1 MDKSKLELFD
11 DLGDDVGDNR
21 GYDRGYD
28 QDLFAIIVA
37 GGRGVRMAS
46 TLRKQYLD
54 LAGIPILARTLKRF
68 LSYKGIKAVVVVIPE
83 QDLGFCNDEIL
94 RPHGLEGAVLPVAG
108 GSDRQASVRNGL
120 LAIMKLKDANNAG
133 IVMIHDGV
141 RPFVDHAIIARC
153 RKAAERHEA
162 AIPVVPVTDTLL
174 RGDRDGFAVKNID
187 RRDLFQ
193 VQTPQCFDLD
203 LVFEAH
209 EHALE
214 SKFVGTDD
222 ASLVE
227 HLGHRVFM
235 TQGSSTNIKIT
246 TQDDLFLAHALL
258 RASEI
263 NK

>member
-1 MDKSKLELFD
+1 MNKSKLELLD
-11 DLGDDVGDNR
+11 DLEDDH
-21 GYDRGYD
+21 
-28 QDLFAIIVA
+28 DLFALIVA

-68 LSYKGIKAVVVVIPE
+68 LSCNGIKAVIVVVPE
-83 QDLGFCNDEIL
+83 QDMDFCNKKIL
-94 RPHGLEGAVLPVAG
+94 NPHGLEGMVLPVAG
-108 GSDRQASVRNGL
+108 GGDRQASVRNGL
-120 LAIMKLKDANNAG
+120 LAIMKLRRADTPG
-133 IVMIHDGV
+133 LVMIHDGV
-141 RPFVDHAIIARC
+141 RPFVDQAMIERC
-153 RKAAERHEA
+153 HKAARRYGA

-174 RGDRDGFAVKNID
+174 MGDRDGFAVKNID

-203 LVFEAH
+203 LVFAAH
-209 EHALE
+209 KHALQ

-246 TQDDLFLAHALL
+246 TQDDLILAHALVTL
-258 RASEI
+258 EH
-263 NK
+263 